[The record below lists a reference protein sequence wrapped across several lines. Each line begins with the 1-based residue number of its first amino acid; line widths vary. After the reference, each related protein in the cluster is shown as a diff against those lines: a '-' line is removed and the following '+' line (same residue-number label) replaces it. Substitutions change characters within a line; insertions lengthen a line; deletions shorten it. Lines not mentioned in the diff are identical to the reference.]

1 MVNRLVN
8 LQVWR
13 TPNSARSTLMS
24 WYESSLLVVQGPAL
38 KQSFKGSFAAPPTSP
53 PLPIS
58 SSLINPPRLIGFGV
72 GNFRSVLKGTLL
84 VHGKLLSSAGLNV
97 DFVKVTLYEGLF
109 AIWRLAEIDANISAE
124 RWIYIHPTFV
134 ICWVECRLVYNWR
147 FCS

>member
-58 SSLINPPRLIGFGV
+58 SSLINPPRLIGFWV
-72 GNFRSVLKGTLL
+72 GNFSGVYKGNSFHKWKTSC
-84 VHGKLLSSAGLNV
+84 VQQVWWWTSIKSHYMKSFMA
-97 DFVKVTLYEGLF
+97 E
-109 AIWRLAEIDANISAE
+109 RHLAEIDADISAD
-124 RWIYIHPTFV
+124 WKVDIYSPDNRHMLGWMQIS
-134 ICWVECRLVYNWR
+134 I
-147 FCS
+147 